1 MCMCDS
7 VGVWLSWRVYVCVYF
22 SMLHTYMCVCAWIA
36 HWIVQTVLAFWH
48 SFGWIACGSSAYYLA
63 FVFCFFAIFVLAN
76 HRMLKGFESFSF
88 QLNETNFE
96 NFCYSCCAMAVSSYV
111 SLIIFVNMCVCVCS
125 CMCAFL
131 CGFSL
136 FAGQTRSWPA
146 GEIRWTLQR
155 VRFDKPFSNFNK
167 FST

>member
-1 MCMCDS
+1 MIIYLCVYIYLLMCMCDS
-7 VGVWLSWRVYVCVYF
+7 VGVRLSWRMYVCVYF

-111 SLIIFVNMCVCVCS
+111 SLIIFVNMCVCVFMYVCIFVWLFS
-125 CMCAFL
+125 ICRSNAFL
-131 CGFSL
+131 TS
-136 FAGQTRSWPA
+136 R
-146 GEIRWTLQR
+146 R
-155 VRFDKPFSNFNK
+155 NK
-167 FST
+167 MNAATSTVW